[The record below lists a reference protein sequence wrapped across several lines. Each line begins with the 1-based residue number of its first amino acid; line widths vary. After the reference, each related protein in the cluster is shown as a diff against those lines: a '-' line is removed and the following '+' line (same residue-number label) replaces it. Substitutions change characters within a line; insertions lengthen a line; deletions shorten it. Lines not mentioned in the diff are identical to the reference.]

1 MYVDFNI
8 LFSSLILHI
17 HYLWDSFFPRN
28 ENTSWKGLLSW
39 SNKFSIW
46 EFGCISGGNKY
57 TSIKH
62 VIHNSLRSFSWAI
75 KSSFNHAYMSN
86 YMSNKTTIFTLY
98 SWHACNM
105 GQNRCI
111 DHDWRCTHLKGL
123 SLTKCL
129 QLKMREDKL
138 VSLVLIG
145 IITGANTCTSVIS
158 CRYNLSW
165 MNYCIR

>member
-1 MYVDFNI
+1 MRTLAEKVFCHDQTNLVF
-8 LFSSLILHI
+8 
-17 HYLWDSFFPRN
+17 
-28 ENTSWKGLLSW
+28 ENLGVFLVVTSTRRLSTW
-39 SNKFSIW
+39 
-46 EFGCISGGNKY
+46 Y
-57 TSIKH
+57 TI
-62 VIHNSLRSFSWAI
+62 SWAI